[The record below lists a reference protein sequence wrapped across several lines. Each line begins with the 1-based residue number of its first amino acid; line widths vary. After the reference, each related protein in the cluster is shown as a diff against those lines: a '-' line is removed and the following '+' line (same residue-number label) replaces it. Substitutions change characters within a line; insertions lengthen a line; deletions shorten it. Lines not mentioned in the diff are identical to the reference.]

1 MNFRKF
7 LPWIIIGVVILWLMG
22 LYNGLVGS
30 REGVNSKWSNVE
42 AQYQRRSDLIPN
54 LVATVK
60 GAADFEK
67 STLEA
72 VIQARA
78 NATSIKVDPNDLT
91 PENLQKF
98 QQAQGQLST
107 ALGRLLAVAEAYPQ
121 LKSVQNFSEL
131 QAQLEGTENRINEAR
146 RQYND
151 AAQGYN
157 TTRAKFPRNIV
168 ANLFGFKEKPYFQAD
183 AGSEKA
189 PSVKF

>member
-7 LPWIIIGVVILWLMG
+7 LPWIIIGVVILWLMS

-72 VIQARA
+72 VTQARA
-78 NATSIKVDPNDLT
+78 NATSIKIDPNDLT
-91 PENLQKF
+91 PEKLQQF
-98 QQAQGQLST
+98 QQAQAQLSS

-146 RQYND
+146 RQYNE

-168 ANLFGFKEKPYFQAD
+168 ANLFG
-183 AGSEKA
+183 
-189 PSVKF
+189 

>member
-7 LPWIIIGVVILWLMG
+7 LPWIIVAVVIIWLVG
-22 LYNGLVGS
+22 QYNGLVGS
-30 REGVNSKWSNVE
+30 RENVNSKWANVE

-72 VIQARA
+72 VVQARA
-78 NATSIKVDPNDLT
+78 NATSIKIDPNDLT
-91 PENLQKF
+91 PEKLQQF
-98 QQAQGQLST
+98 QQAQGQLSS

-121 LKSVQNFSEL
+121 LKSVGNFSEL

-146 RQYND
+146 RQFNE

-157 TTRAKFPRNIV
+157 VSRQRFPRV
-168 ANLFGFKEKPYFQAD
+168 LFANMFGFKEKPYFQAD

>member
-7 LPWIIIGVVILWLMG
+7 IPWIVIGVIILWLMS

-30 REGVNSKWSNVE
+30 RESVNSKWSNVE

-72 VIQARA
+72 VTQARA
-78 NATSIKVDPNDLT
+78 NATSIKIDPNDLT
-91 PENLQKF
+91 PEKLQQF
-98 QQAQGQLST
+98 QQAQGQLSS

-146 RQYND
+146 RQYNE

-157 TTRAKFPRNIV
+157 TNRAKFPRVLV

-183 AGSEKA
+183 AGTEKT

>member
-7 LPWIIIGVVILWLMG
+7 LPWIIVGVIVLWLMS

-30 REGVNSKWSNVE
+30 RESVNSKWSNVE

-72 VIQARA
+72 VTQARA
-78 NATSIKVDPNDLT
+78 NATSIKIDPNDLT

-98 QQAQGQLST
+98 QQAQGQLSS

-146 RQYND
+146 RQYNE

-157 TTRAKFPRNIV
+157 TTRAKFPRVMV
-168 ANLFGFKEKPYFQAD
+168 ASLFGFKEKPYFQAD
-183 AGSEKA
+183 AGTEKA